1 MNAKHAVV
9 FGEVARLGLLAVL
22 ACLAP
27 TLPADGAAAQ
37 SEVRFTI
44 VPQGAAVMPA
54 GDFGRIAE
62 TAPGA
67 GTYAAVVGGLP
78 AAPALGLAAE
88 VGLGDSP
95 WSLRAAG
102 LWSFEGEGVVTLD
115 CADQACP
122 SVLIREEMET
132 RMYAIVGA
140 LAFHPGVS
148 LWSIRPLVAVGGG
161 VRGRSFEWSGDELV
175 FRSGDVD
182 LRDAVLHASAGLARP
197 LGAGEVVLEV
207 GDSMGRVGDAS
218 KEYRH
223 DVTLSLGYRM

>member
-1 MNAKHAVV
+1 MNAKHAVR
-9 FGEVARLGLLAVL
+9 FGAVARRALVAVV
-22 ACLAP
+22 AGVAP
-27 TLPADGAAAQ
+27 TLLAGGAAAQ
-37 SEVRFTI
+37 SAVRFTI
-44 VPQGAAVMPA
+44 VPQGAVVVPA

-78 AAPALGLAAE
+78 SAPALGLTAE

-122 SVLIREEMET
+122 SILIREEMET
-132 RMYAIVGA
+132 RMYAIVGG
-140 LAFHPGVS
+140 LAFHPDVS
-148 LWSIRPLVAVGGG
+148 LWSIRPQVAAGGG
-161 VRGRSFEWSGDELV
+161 LRGRSFEWSGDELV
-175 FRSGDVD
+175 FQSGDVD
-182 LRDAVLHASAGLARP
+182 LNNGVLHASAALARP

-207 GDSMGRVGDAS
+207 GDLFGRVGDAS
-218 KEYRH
+218 EEYRH